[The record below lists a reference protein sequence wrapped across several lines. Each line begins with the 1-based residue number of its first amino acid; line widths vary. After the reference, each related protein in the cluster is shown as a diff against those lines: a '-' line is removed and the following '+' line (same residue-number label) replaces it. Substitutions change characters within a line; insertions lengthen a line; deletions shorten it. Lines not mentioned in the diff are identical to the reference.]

1 VPIAPETLWNRVGR
15 TRRGITVNLLWLKLY
30 NYWSRVGL
38 AKGDLDE
45 TGKAHLQ
52 ALRGLDPR
60 APARA
65 QRYAVVDLETTGL
78 DPYKDR
84 VVSIGAFRVVDNVLQ
99 LGDMFHSLVNP
110 GRQIPVESIK
120 VHGLTPSMI
129 EAARPLDEVMPHFLK
144 WLGADIFVAH
154 YALFDLYFL
163 NRIMRA
169 KFGFRLQ
176 NPVVD
181 TVLICRAAL
190 IEPDPYGGRRGA
202 KRCSLDTLAER
213 YNIYVPE
220 RHTALGDAMTTALL
234 LLCLLRELEKGGWS
248 TLRDLVRIAGT
259 W

>member
-1 VPIAPETLWNRVGR
+1 
-15 TRRGITVNLLWLKLY
+15 VNLFLLRLY

-38 AKGDLDE
+38 AKKNLDSI
-45 TGKAHLQ
+45 GQDQLKALQ
-52 ALRGLDPR
+52 GLNPR
-60 APARA
+60 APARN

-78 DPYKDR
+78 DPHKDR
-84 VVSIGAFRVVDNVLQ
+84 VVSIGAFRVVEGVLQ
-99 LGDMFHSLVNP
+99 LGDSFHSLVNP
-110 GRQIPVESIK
+110 GREISVDSIK
-120 VHGLTPSMI
+120 VHGLTPSAI
-129 EAARPLDEVMPHFLK
+129 EQAGPLSEVMPDFLS
-144 WLGADIFVAH
+144 WLGRDIFVAH

-169 KFGFRLQ
+169 MFGFRLQ

-181 TVLICRAAL
+181 TVLICRSAL

-248 TLRDLVRIAGT
+248 TLGDLVRIAGT

>member
-1 VPIAPETLWNRVGR
+1 M
-15 TRRGITVNLLWLKLY
+15 
-30 NYWSRVGL
+30 
-38 AKGDLDE
+38 AK
-45 TGKAHLQ
+45 
-52 ALRGLDPR
+52 RGLEPIGLEHLGALKGLNPKD
-60 APARA
+60 PARD
-65 QRYAVVDLETTGL
+65 QSYAVVDLETTGL
-78 DPYKDR
+78 DPHRDR
-84 VVSIGAFRVVDNVLQ
+84 VVSIGAFRVVQGVLQ

-110 GRQIPVESIK
+110 GREIPVESIK

-129 EAARPLDEVMPHFLK
+129 EAARPMDKVIPHFLK
-144 WLGADIFVAH
+144 WLGRDIFVAH

-213 YNIYVPE
+213 YNIDVPE

-248 TLRDLVRIAGT
+248 TLNDLVRIAGT